1 MPYGYMGFSMLTL
14 IETKNSGANASLSE
28 EEGAAMFRA
37 ALNLFRHW
45 GVNDEQAST
54 LLDLSRRTFARW
66 KAGESGRIGRDGR
79 ARLSNLMGI
88 HKALRIIFRDP
99 GRGYAWI
106 QAPNAAFGGRSALD
120 VMLGGE
126 LTDIMR
132 VRRYL
137 DAERGGW

>member
-1 MPYGYMGFSMLTL
+1 MLSL
-14 IETKNSGANASLSE
+14 VDTKESPFLPAPVSEAEAAAS
-28 EEGAAMFRA
+28 FRA
-37 ALNLFRHW
+37 ALNLFRKW
-45 GVNDEQAST
+45 EITDDQAAV
-54 LLDLSRRTFARW
+54 LLDLPRRTFARW
-66 KAGESGRIGRDGR
+66 KADGPGRMGRDGR

-88 HKALRIIFRDP
+88 HKALRIIFREP
-99 GRGYAWI
+99 ARGYAWI
-106 QAPNAAFGGRSALD
+106 KAPNAAFGGRSALD